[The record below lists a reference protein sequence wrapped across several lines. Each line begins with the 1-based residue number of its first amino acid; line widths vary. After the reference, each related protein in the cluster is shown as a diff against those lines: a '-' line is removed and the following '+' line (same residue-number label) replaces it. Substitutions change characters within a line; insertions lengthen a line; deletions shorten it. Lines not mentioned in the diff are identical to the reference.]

1 MKGITLMSDGA
12 LIQESFLEDVGGI
25 ATGMYFVG
33 PAKPEGPAVENFA
46 ARYEKKYNEDPVVS
60 YYLSGHDAAL
70 LLFYGIE
77 QAAIRSGDGS
87 LHIPRQALRDALY
100 SITSLDGVTGTLS
113 CNAFG
118 DCALPAFN
126 VLRLDT
132 PSLGLKGLETNIVY
146 SHKKK
151 RN

>member
-1 MKGITLMSDGA
+1 MLEALPQECILWDLPNPKGLLLKTSLPGMK
-12 LIQESFLEDVGGI
+12 
-25 ATGMYFVG
+25 
-33 PAKPEGPAVENFA
+33 
-46 ARYEKKYNEDPVVS
+46 KKYNEDPVVS

-132 PSLGLKGLETNIVY
+132 PSLGLK
-146 SHKKK
+146 
-151 RN
+151 